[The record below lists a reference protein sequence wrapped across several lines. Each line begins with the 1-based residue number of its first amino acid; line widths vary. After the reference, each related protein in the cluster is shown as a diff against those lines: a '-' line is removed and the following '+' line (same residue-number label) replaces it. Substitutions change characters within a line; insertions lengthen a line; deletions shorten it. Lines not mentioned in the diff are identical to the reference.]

1 MAEQFQLGFDPP
13 GPRPPYQVL
22 PRDGEAIYYG
32 KIVSGEEA
40 DGLLQTLLNE
50 VLWRHDET
58 VMFGKRIV
66 TARQVAWYGDQDF
79 DYTYSGH
86 THTALEWSAPLR
98 QLKERVEEAAGA
110 SYNSCLLNLYQDG
123 NQGMGWHRD
132 NEKELGPQPSIAS
145 VSLGAERRF
154 DFRHQESRE
163 KVSVV
168 LEHGSLLVMQGTTQ
182 AHWQHQMP
190 KTKKVTT
197 PRVNLTFRRIVRQ

>member
-13 GPRPPYQVL
+13 GPRLPYQVL

-50 VLWRHDET
+50 VPWRHDET

-66 TARQVAWYGDQDF
+66 TARQVAWYGDQDY

-86 THTALEWSAPLR
+86 THTALEWSAPLL

-123 NQGMGWHRD
+123 NQGMGWHQD

-182 AHWQHQMP
+182 ANWQHQMP